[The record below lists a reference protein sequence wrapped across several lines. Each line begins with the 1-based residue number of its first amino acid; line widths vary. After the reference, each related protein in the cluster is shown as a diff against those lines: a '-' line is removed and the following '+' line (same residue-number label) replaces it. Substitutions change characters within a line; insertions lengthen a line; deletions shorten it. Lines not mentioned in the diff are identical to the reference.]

1 MILDELRYRLLYSS
15 LRQLAALPHSIRYQW
30 LARLV
35 SIVLRSAG
43 YRREVVRGNLSKS
56 FPAKTIGEIRDI
68 ERLFYRDLAETIID
82 IISMS
87 GISEEQILAQ
97 MSYSNYREVE
107 QQTRGRTWISAM
119 SHYAMWEYVAN
130 YALLTDHRVV
140 AVYHRLSSPMFE
152 RLMQQIRSRFG
163 TQPVASGDIVR
174 KIAEECGVGASPM
187 VIGMVADQVPP
198 NYKLTQWYRFLGR
211 DTKFFSGMGKCAV
224 KYHLPV
230 YFLDVDKVRPGYYVG
245 TFEQI
250 YSGDESISAGEITER
265 YVRRLENM
273 ILRRPELWLWS
284 HRRWKYDR
292 TQIG

>member
-1 MILDELRYRLLYSS
+1 
-15 LRQLAALPHSIRYQW
+15 
-30 LARLV
+30 
-35 SIVLRSAG
+35 
-43 YRREVVRGNLSKS
+43 
-56 FPAKTIGEIRDI
+56 
-68 ERLFYRDLAETIID
+68 
-82 IISMS
+82 MS

-97 MSYSNYREVE
+97 MSYSNYQQVE

-140 AVYHRLSSPMFE
+140 AVYHKLSSPVFE
-152 RLMQQIRSRFG
+152 RLMQQVRSRFG
-163 TQPVASGDIVR
+163 TLPVASGDIVR
-174 KIAEECGVGASPM
+174 KIAQECSGNGKPM

-250 YSGDESISAGEITER
+250 YSGDEPISADEITER